1 MVNAQRNHYDN
12 NNNNNDNDDDYNDW
26 WLVTVRISEQLKD
39 RYIGYD
45 GHKLTSHKFNLT
57 GVIFSSVYAIFL
69 QQACKTLNKI
79 YLKSLLIYDLS
90 LKNIAPSFMAWL
102 RYLWS
107 Q

>member
-12 NNNNNDNDDDYNDW
+12 NNNNNNDKDDDYNDW

-39 RYIGYD
+39 RYIDYD
-45 GHKLTSHKFNLT
+45 GHELTSHKFNLT

-79 YLKSLLIYDLS
+79 Y
-90 LKNIAPSFMAWL
+90 
-102 RYLWS
+102 
-107 Q
+107 